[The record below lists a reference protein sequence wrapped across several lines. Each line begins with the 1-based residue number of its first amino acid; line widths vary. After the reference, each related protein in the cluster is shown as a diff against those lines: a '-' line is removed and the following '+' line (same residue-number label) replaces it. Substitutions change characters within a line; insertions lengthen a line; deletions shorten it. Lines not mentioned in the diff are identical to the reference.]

1 MSDSWQT
8 SRPVKGSSERGSAEG
23 KERDE
28 GETKDAAAQQQR
40 FEYQRP
46 PAHVHPY
53 MHPPSAAQAPP
64 YYGYPPGL
72 ATLPPT
78 QYLPPLA
85 SIPQIPPYPYPVA
98 QSFRYPPPPEHY
110 AATQPQD
117 QAYWGQHH
125 HQQMRMPQYPLHQP
139 PVAVGRGEYPFTA
152 GAATAASGTLE
163 VTADSAA
170 AIGSAFAGPTA
181 MGATAGFHMTQAVD
195 TSSKRTRK
203 NVQSRA
209 RAAQLRSKIEE
220 IKRKPE
226 EERTEDEIKTLKLF
240 EGRREKKNERSRGRA
255 VEKKSEVERILAIPE
270 DQRTEADNVSL
281 QIALKAKLR
290 KNEGDR
296 LRRERIKRMG
306 LKSGVPVR
314 SRGRPKKQ
322 VPKEED
328 SKISEGSSPAPPPP
342 GEARLPSPGAF
353 MSLGLMPTLG
363 FPSPV
368 SFAVEGGRSS
378 RLSTSLQQQVQA
390 PSDPSLLGLSWSQ
403 PHLSQRPFQAQQSR
417 SSQQAGA
424 SRMMF
429 GGKPEEVEEQEDV

>member
-8 SRPVKGSSERGSAEG
+8 SRPAKGSSERGSAEG

-28 GETKDAAAQQQR
+28 GETKEAAQHQR

-46 PAHVHPY
+46 HAHIHPY
-53 MHPPSAAQAPP
+53 MHPPSATQAPP

-110 AATQPQD
+110 TATQPQD
-117 QAYWGQHH
+117 QAYWGQH
-125 HQQMRMPQYPLHQP
+125 QQQLRMPQYPLHQP
-139 PVAVGRGEYPFTA
+139 VAVGIGEYPFTA
-152 GAATAASGTLE
+152 GAATAASGSLE

-170 AIGSAFAGPTA
+170 AIGSAFAGPA
-181 MGATAGFHMTQAVD
+181 ALGATAGFHMTQVVD

-209 RAAQLRSKIEE
+209 RAAQLRAKIEE
-220 IKRKPE
+220 IKTRPE
-226 EERTEDEIKTLKLF
+226 EERTEEEIKTLKLF
-240 EGRREKKNERSRGRA
+240 EGRREKKNERSRERA
-255 VEKKSEVERILAIPE
+255 VEKKNEVERILAIPE

-306 LKSGVPVR
+306 LKSGAPVR

-322 VPKEED
+322 APKEED
-328 SKISEGSSPAPPPP
+328 SKISEESSPTPPPP
-342 GEARLPSPGAF
+342 GEAPLPSPGTF
-353 MSLGLMPTLG
+353 MSIGLMPR

-368 SFAVEGGRSS
+368 SFGVEGGRSS
-378 RLSTSLQQQVQA
+378 RLSTSLQQGQA
-390 PSDPSLLGLSWSQ
+390 PSDPSLVGLPWSQ
-403 PHLSQRPFQAQQSR
+403 AHLSQRPSLAQQSGL
-417 SSQQAGA
+417 SQEAGA
-424 SRMMF
+424 SRTVPSVLVF
-429 GGKPEEVEEQEDV
+429 EGKTEDEEDV